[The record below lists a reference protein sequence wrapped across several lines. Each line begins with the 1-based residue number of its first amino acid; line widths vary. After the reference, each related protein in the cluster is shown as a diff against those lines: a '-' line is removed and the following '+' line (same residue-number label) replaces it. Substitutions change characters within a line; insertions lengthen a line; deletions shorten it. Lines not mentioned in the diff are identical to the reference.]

1 MANTFDLLSTYTV
14 PAGGIAVVE
23 FTGISSAYRD
33 LVIYGAKRGSSASN
47 NSVITINNSGV
58 ANYGDQG
65 VFGYANTNQ
74 VDGYQHT
81 GATYWQDNTNNS
93 ASGSFFNPVRYY
105 FPAANGSQIKTIIYE
120 SGQEWNSNAIY
131 SFYGTGWNTGI
142 TAVIS
147 TISMDQDGSGNYV
160 EGTTFSLYGIKNS

>member
-1 MANTFDLLSTYTV
+1 MANTFELISTYTV
-14 PAGGIAVVE
+14 PAGGISVVN
-23 FTGISSAYRD
+23 FTAIPNTYRD
-33 LVIYGAKRGSSASN
+33 LVIYGEKRCSSATN
-47 NSVITINNSGV
+47 NSVIVINNSGV

-74 VDGYQHT
+74 VDGYEHV

-120 SGQEWNSNAIY
+120 SGQEWNANTTY
-131 SFYGTGWNTGI
+131 SFFGTGWNTGI

-147 TISMDQDGSGNYV
+147 AISLDADSGDYV
-160 EGTTFSLYGIKNS
+160 EGSTFSLYGIKNS

>member
-1 MANTFDLLSTYTV
+1 MANTFDWISTYTV
-14 PAGGIAVVE
+14 PVGGIATVT
-23 FTGISSAYRD
+23 FDGISNNYRD
-33 LVIYGAKRGSSASN
+33 LVIYGQKRGSSATN
-47 NSVITINNSGV
+47 NSAIRINNSSV

-74 VDGYQHT
+74 VGGYEHT
-81 GATYWQDNTNNS
+81 GATYWQDNVNS
-93 ASGSFFNPVRYY
+93 SSAGNFFNPVRYY

-120 SGQEWNSNAIY
+120 SGQEWNASTIY
-131 SFYGTGWNTGI
+131 SFFGTGWNTGI

-147 TISMDQDGSGNYV
+147 RIDLFPDSGNYV